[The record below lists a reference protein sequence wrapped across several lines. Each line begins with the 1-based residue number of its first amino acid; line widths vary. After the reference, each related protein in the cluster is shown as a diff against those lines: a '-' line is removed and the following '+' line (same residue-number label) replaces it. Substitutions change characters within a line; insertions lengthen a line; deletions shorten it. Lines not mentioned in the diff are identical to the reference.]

1 MNIFK
6 TGISYFKSAWKFKI
20 FRYAIYLQIFYFIL
34 SAVLTLIF
42 FRSFNDF
49 NVYYEVGQ
57 VVVTNITELYQ
68 IEYQWPFRYFPLSA
82 FFFVPFYYLGF
93 DVGFIVFNILNLML
107 NGCISILLFKIIM
120 LSKGAGHEKSNK
132 RAVLYI
138 SLYLMGTPQLF
149 NLILGQIN
157 LYVIFLI
164 LLSLYLFLS
173 HDTLKW
179 RFIASVILGI
189 SAIFKPV
196 TLFLFPFLI
205 ILRYNKESKK
215 IEFKFLESFIR
226 IVGALIPLALN
237 LILFIFFPPLLE
249 GFININLTG
258 EETVLINHSMS
269 ITKLISNLLYLFGI
283 SGPDLLMIQFP
294 LFICVL
300 SFFALLGFIFYFI
313 LQTRRLNQESL
324 IYGYILGIL
333 IMFLSYFDTWNH
345 HLLIINP
352 LLIIIIFNFSRTSLI
367 TDKIVKK
374 GFSFLNFFDIIFTG
388 IFFITESFFPLNFAG
403 TIFLIMILYGIFKFC
418 YRGDSQGESDNIP

>member
-1 MNIFK
+1 MNLFR
-6 TGISYFKSAWKFKI
+6 TGLSYFKSAWKFKV
-20 FRYAIYLQIFYFIL
+20 FRYGIYLQILYFLL
-34 SAVLTLIF
+34 SVILTLVF
-42 FRSFNDF
+42 FRNLNDF
-49 NVYYEVGQ
+49 KVYYEVGE
-57 VVVTNITELYQ
+57 VVVTNINDLYQ

-93 DVGFIVFNILNLML
+93 DLGFIVFNALNLML

-120 LSKGAGHEKSNK
+120 LIKGAGHEKSND

-173 HDTLKW
+173 HDSLKW
-179 RFIASVILGI
+179 RFIASVILGT

-215 IEFKFLESFIR
+215 VEIRFLESLIR
-226 IVGALIPLALN
+226 ILGALIPLALN
-237 LILFIFFPPLLE
+237 LILFILFPPLLE

-283 SGPDLLMIQFP
+283 RGTDLLMIQFP
-294 LFICVL
+294 LFISVL

-313 LQTRRLNQESL
+313 LQTRRLNQDNL
-324 IYGYILGIL
+324 IYGYTLGIL

-345 HLLIINP
+345 HLLIITP
-352 LLIIIIFNFSRTSLI
+352 LLIIIIFNFSRSSLI
-367 TDKIVKK
+367 TDKLVKK
-374 GFSFLNFFDIIFTG
+374 SFFFLNFFDIIFTG
-388 IFFITESFFPLNFAG
+388 VFFITESFFPLNFAG
-403 TIFLIMILYGIFKFC
+403 TIFLLMILYGIFKFC
-418 YRGDSQGESDNIP
+418 HGGDSKGKADNIT

>member
-1 MNIFK
+1 MNLLKTIF
-6 TGISYFKSAWKFKI
+6 SYFKSAWKLKI
-20 FRYAIYLQIFYFIL
+20 FRYAIFLQLFYFIL
-34 SAVLTLIF
+34 SVVLTLVF
-42 FRSFNDF
+42 FRSLNDF
-49 NVYYEVGQ
+49 NVYYEVGE
-57 VVVTNITELYQ
+57 VVVTNINELYQ

-93 DVGFIVFNILNLML
+93 DLGFIVFNILNLML
-107 NGCISILLFKIIM
+107 NGCISILLFKIIT
-120 LSKGAGHEKSNK
+120 LIKGVDHEKSNE
-132 RAVLYI
+132 RVILYL

-157 LYVIFLI
+157 LYVIFFI

-173 HDTLKW
+173 HDNLKW

-205 ILRYNKESKK
+205 ILRYNRESKK
-215 IEFKFLESFIR
+215 IEFKFLESLIR
-226 IVGALIPLALN
+226 VVGALIPLALN
-237 LILFIFFPPLLE
+237 LILFILFPPLLE
-249 GFININLTG
+249 GFIEINLTG

-269 ITKLISNLLYLFGI
+269 ITKLISNLLYLFGVRG
-283 SGPDLLMIQFP
+283 SDLLMIQFP
-294 LFICVL
+294 LFISIL
-300 SFFALLGFIFYFI
+300 SFFALLGFIFYYI
-313 LQTRRLNQESL
+313 LQTRRINQENL

-352 LLIIIIFNFSRTSLI
+352 LLIIVIFNFSRTSLI
-367 TDKIVKK
+367 TNKIVKK
-374 GFSFLNFFDIIFTG
+374 SFLFFNFFDIIFTG

-403 TIFLIMILYGIFKFC
+403 TVFLLVLLYGIFKFC
-418 YRGDSQGESDNIP
+418 YRGDSQEDLDDIT